1 MKTNCL
7 SEVKYMKEVKF
18 TVNDMSCGHCKLAI
32 EKELKKSIA
41 VKSIEIDL
49 NNKIVKIN
57 YDDDILDIADL
68 KRAIKEAGYYEI

>member
-1 MKTNCL
+1 
-7 SEVKYMKEVKF
+7 MKEVKF

-32 EKELKKSIA
+32 EKELKKLIA
-41 VKSIEIDL
+41 VKNVEIDL

-57 YDDDILDIADL
+57 YNDDMSDIVDL

>member
-1 MKTNCL
+1 M
-7 SEVKYMKEVKF
+7 MKEVKF

-32 EKELKKSIA
+32 EKELKKLIA
-41 VKSIEIDL
+41 VKNVEIDL

-57 YDDDILDIADL
+57 YNDDMSDIVDL